1 MILVV
6 DDDPSFLHKAQQILN
21 RERQVFLASN
31 SRQAFT
37 LAQDLGFSVV
47 LVDLDL
53 KGGDGIPL
61 IRKIRQDMPGLPIIA
76 IAENL
81 EKASADLVAEL
92 GVAEVLTKP
101 ITPEWKP
108 VVERV
113 RALRARTS

>member
-6 DDDPSFLHKAQQILN
+6 DDDPSFLHKAQEILN
-21 RERQVFLASN
+21 RTRQVFLAST
-31 SRQAFT
+31 SKQAYA

-53 KGGDGIPL
+53 KRDDGIAL
-61 IRKIRQDMPGLPIIA
+61 IRKIRENVPGLPIIA
-76 IAENL
+76 IAE
-81 EKASADLVAEL
+81 KQQQATADLVQEL

-113 RALRARTS
+113 RALRARG